1 MFSAGTKM
9 KLPKLLKSRRALIA
23 LAALVIAG
31 GGWFAL
37 TREKAPEYQ
46 TAEVMRGDLEVSISA
61 SGKVQPKDY
70 VDVGAQVSGQ
80 LESFLIEVGDKV
92 EKGDLLAEIDETLA
106 AAKVEAD
113 RAQMKELEASFAQ
126 QEATLE
132 LARANAGRAN
142 MLYKADAISQAEQQA
157 ATAELKVAT
166 ARLDQL
172 KAQIER
178 QQSTLTADLA
188 SLSYTKIY
196 APMSGTVVSQA
207 AVVGQT
213 LNANQTTPTILRIA
227 DLSVMT
233 VEADVSEA
241 DVLRVKPGAEAYFT
255 TLGSTG
261 ERWRTK
267 VRQVLPQPEIVND
280 VVLYKVLMDIDNKE
294 ESLKPEM
301 TAQVFFITGRAA
313 DVVLA
318 PVAALR
324 DMRGEGRGQGQG
336 ESRRNRS
343 DGTARNVASNETAG
357 GSGGER
363 RARRD
368 SGDGSLMAARA
379 SEGRG
384 NRDEMS
390 EAFRKAREA
399 NPEAARKMVMVMTN
413 GKPQPRPVLVGLS
426 SRAEAE
432 IIYGLEPGETVVT
445 GEAVATPARTAEN
458 TQRTQRPPGIGRRG
472 P

>member
-1 MFSAGTKM
+1 MP
-9 KLPKLLKSRRALIA
+9 KLPKLTRRRAIVAA
-23 LAALVIAG
+23 LALGAVAAG
-31 GGWFAL
+31 VFAL
-37 TREKAPEYQ
+37 GREKAPEYQ
-46 TAEVMRGDLEVSISA
+46 TAEVTRGDLEVSISA
-61 SGKVQPKDY
+61 SGKVQPKEF

-80 LESFLIEVGDKV
+80 LKSFLIEVGDRV

-113 RAQMKELEASFAQ
+113 RAQLKELEASFAQ

-132 LARANAGRAN
+132 LAKANADRAN
-142 MLYKADAISQAEQQA
+142 MLYKADAISQAQQQA
-157 ATAELKVAT
+157 ATADLKVAT
-166 ARLDQL
+166 ARLAQL
-172 KAQIER
+172 SAQIER

-241 DVLRVKPGAEAYFT
+241 DVLRVKSGAEAYFT
-255 TLGSTG
+255 TLGSSG
-261 ERWRTK
+261 ERWKST

-280 VVLYKVLMDIDNKE
+280 VVLYKVLMDVENDE
-294 ESLKPEM
+294 ETLKPEM
-301 TAQVFFITGRAA
+301 TAQVFFVTGRAEN
-313 DVVLA
+313 VVLA

-324 DMRGEGRGQGQG
+324 DMRGPGGEGRGEG
-336 ESRRNRS
+336 RRNR
-343 DGTARNVASNETAG
+343 DGAARDVASNNGDRGE
-357 GSGGER
+357 GGER
-363 RARRD
+363 RERE
-368 SGDGSLMAARA
+368 GGSLLAARA
-379 SEGRG
+379 AEGRG
-384 NRDEMS
+384 GRQRMQMS
-390 EAFRKAREA
+390 EEFRKAREA
-399 NPEAARKMVMVMTN
+399 HPDAERKLVMVMTN

-432 IIYGLEPGETVVT
+432 IVFGLEPGEIVVT
-445 GEAVATPARTAEN
+445 GEAVKQPERTAEN
-458 TQRTQRPPGIGRRG
+458 TPRTQRPPGMGRRG